1 MATKECVICGV
12 EYQPVNGWEKRQ
24 KYCGS
29 KPCLAK
35 AKRLSDN
42 VVVVES
48 ISCIV
53 CNVNFSPFRN
63 NQTTCSKECRRI
75 RGRKICSTPES
86 KARKNAARRN
96 APIEKECFE
105 CGTKYLTPNYNKGRY
120 CSEECISLVICR
132 NARIK
137 GRKTL
142 AKKQESIQPIQCV
155 ECKVVF
161 TPKDFRGG
169 ASGETAKYCSRECGY
184 NNWAKQPKNKL
195 NYSVQ
200 TAVRNLMV
208 GIQKTSKYLKYL
220 TFTIKELRVHME
232 NQFDDWM
239 NWDNHG
245 LWHID
250 HIRPVASFNFT
261 SMEDEDFKK
270 CWALENLQPLK
281 DTENMRKNC
290 YYNKA
295 KEMEQ

>member
-1 MATKECVICGV
+1 MKECLICGV
-12 EYQPVNGWEKRQ
+12 EYQPANGWEKRQ

-35 AKRLSDN
+35 AKRLSDDA
-42 VVVVES
+42 VVVES

-75 RGRKICSTPES
+75 RGREICSTPEF
-86 KARKNAARRN
+86 KARKNATRRKT
-96 APIEKECFE
+96 PIEKKCLN
-105 CGTKYLTPNYNKGRY
+105 CGKSFRKNMNKY
-120 CSEECISLVICR
+120 CSEECSSLVINR
-132 NARIK
+132 NKRISD
-137 GRKTL
+137 RKAT
-142 AKKQESIQPIQCV
+142 AKKQASIKPIQCV
-155 ECKVVF
+155 ECKTTF

-169 ASGETAKYCSRECGY
+169 ASGETAKYCSRKCGF

-195 NYSVQ
+195 NLLVQ

-220 TFTIKELRVHME
+220 PFTIKELRVHME

-239 NWDNHG
+239 SWENYG

-250 HIRPVASFNFT
+250 HIRPVASFEFT

-281 DTENMRKNC
+281 DTENMRKNH

-295 KEMEQ
+295 KEMKI